1 MGFGLGIGMEMG
13 VSFWSTRVIGIFEN
27 WLIGEEKRESE
38 IGNWKRGLK
47 KGRKKKS
54 IVGWTWREW
63 RSE

>member
-1 MGFGLGIGMEMG
+1 
-13 VSFWSTRVIGIFEN
+13 VIGIFEN